1 MHPIHAPST
10 HARARRLCCR
20 LPALLLASLLVGCG
34 GDDPIRPNESI
45 AFLVGDWD
53 AQRFLVESREDP
65 TVKLELI
72 ELGAGFSINFQP
84 SGQYTALLVYQGN
97 PLTEIG
103 LVEVDGNEVVFC
115 GHAPLATHQPVPVH
129 ALREQAHA
137 HGRHGIPLLAQRV
150 RRRVRDHR
158 AHEAVTFHVEQSGW
172 ARILVCTTIIRVKGA
187 LDAPTVA

>member
-20 LPALLLASLLVGCG
+20 LPALVLASLLVGCG

-72 ELGAGFSINFQP
+72 ELGAEFSINFQP

-103 LVEVDGNEVVFC
+103 LVEVDGNEVVF
-115 GHAPLATHQPVPVH
+115 
-129 ALREQAHA
+129 
-137 HGRHGIPLLAQRV
+137 
-150 RRRVRDHR
+150 
-158 AHEAVTFHVEQSGW
+158 AVTHPSPGTSRSQYTLSGSRLTLMGDTEFPFSPSGSD
-172 ARILVCTTIIRVKGA
+172 AAFAIIELTKR
-187 LDAPTVA
+187 